1 MQSMQPP
8 RLSRVVSLERSIPP
22 VLRPLVRA
30 YVLGYAS
37 STVPRLL
44 ALLLAHLSRRRKSRS
59 KKKQDGLLSSA
70 GSVLLKGL
78 DPQRF
83 PTFCAALIGGSTL
96 LEARDY
102 IYLSHLDDKSI
113 GILYISKA
121 NRN

>member
-1 MQSMQPP
+1 MRTIQPP
-8 RLSRVVSLERSIPP
+8 RVSRVVSLEASIPP

-44 ALLLAHLSRRRKSRS
+44 ALLLTHLTRKRKNGN

-70 GSVLLKGL
+70 GLILYKGL
-78 DPQRF
+78 DFQRF

-96 LEARDY
+96 LEARDHRP
-102 IYLSHLDDKSI
+102 L
-113 GILYISKA
+113 
-121 NRN
+121 